1 MNRRRL
7 REQIFKLLFRIEF
20 NSEEEMEEQCE
31 LFFDDVDIVY
41 EEKDEKFI
49 KAKFDDIVAHLGEI
63 DKIIEDNAKGWTI
76 DRIGKVELTVIR
88 LAIYEIRFDEEVPT
102 QVAIN
107 EAVELAKVF
116 GPDKS
121 SSFVNAVLAKLA

>member
-49 KAKFDDIVAHLGEI
+49 KTKFDDIVAHLGEI